1 MFASLLPASMFPPS
15 GSRHS
20 WHAEPAN
27 NKFKLR
33 STSNPNLCLRPLADR
48 CHAPINLV
56 VGIAH
61 EAARPTYAS
70 LYGIK
75 LGKHGLTTLHLT
87 AVHHLKRVSAVLSD
101 RDTTHLQALHYLAL
115 QSSAFSCCRPVAT
128 APGIIPNPKAEQIAG
143 WIDSKLAR

>member
-33 STSNPNLCLRPLADR
+33 STSNPNLCLRPLADK

-56 VGIAH
+56 VGITH

-87 AVHHLKRVSAVLSD
+87 AVHHLKESQRCFQIVAQL
-101 RDTTHLQALHYLAL
+101 TCKHCTIFAL
-115 QSSAFSCCRPVAT
+115 QSSDFFVVGLWPLRPESSRT
-128 APGIIPNPKAEQIAG
+128 Q
-143 WIDSKLAR
+143 KLNR